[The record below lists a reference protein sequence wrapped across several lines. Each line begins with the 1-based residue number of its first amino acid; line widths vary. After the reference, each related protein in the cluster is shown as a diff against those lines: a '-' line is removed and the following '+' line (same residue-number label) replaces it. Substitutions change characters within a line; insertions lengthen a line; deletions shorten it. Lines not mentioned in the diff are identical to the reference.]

1 MIADRVR
8 MSKKKSI
15 PSIPDYVIATDADF
29 SGTADGD
36 FVYIGSKDY
45 VIIPT

>member
-8 MSKKKSI
+8 MRKNKKG
-15 PSIPDYVIATDADF
+15 IPDYYVMATDADF

-36 FVYIGSKDY
+36 FIAS
-45 VIIPT
+45 

>member
-15 PSIPDYVIATDADF
+15 SGYVMATDADF
-29 SGTADGD
+29 SGTADGE
-36 FVYIGSKDY
+36 FCVYW
-45 VIIPT
+45 